1 MGRQLKKEPEDNL
14 YSLYAQNIKCL
25 YSTIYLKKQFKKF
38 SKYLFNPFVTKKAL
52 MNLLSETALP
62 CY

>member
-1 MGRQLKKEPEDNL
+1 M
-14 YSLYAQNIKCL
+14 
-25 YSTIYLKKQFKKF
+25 KF

-62 CY
+62 CYQHLVKHSLVPGTAL